1 MLKNNSWKNA
11 KYYYTEELGKSN
23 YLNTYNNNIGNFIN
37 ILMKIR
43 WEIEVVE
50 LAVPMS
56 PDEVLLKREAIFRH
70 ES

>member
-1 MLKNNSWKNA
+1 
-11 KYYYTEELGKSN
+11 
-23 YLNTYNNNIGNFIN
+23 
-37 ILMKIR
+37 MKIR